1 MIPSDQ
7 LTYPRVVELTRP
19 QDLRPIPC
27 HPAPVLQAFPQPPD
41 GALHGLR
48 EPGRLPQYDG
58 LHVQIYRDAEL
69 GSMKSHCTSGRV
81 RSDGEQDGPESY
93 GAPDT
98 DAQRR
103 RASPVRPIRA
113 GYRPPLS
120 QFPKK
125 RLEEVGGVDS
135 QIFPM
140 PCHPILRRPRS
151 KSELDRERFRTV
163 LL

>member
-19 QDLRPIPC
+19 QDLRPIPR

-41 GALHGLR
+41 GALHRLR

-69 GSMKSHCTSGRV
+69 GSMKGHCTSGRV

-93 GAPDT
+93 GAPHT

-113 GYRPPLS
+113 GDLPPLS
-120 QFPKK
+120 SFTKK
-125 RLEEVGGVDS
+125 RLVVAGGVDTE
-135 QIFPM
+135 FFAM
-140 PCHPILRRPRS
+140 PY
-151 KSELDRERFRTV
+151 
-163 LL
+163 